1 LQEKI
6 MRTFVVAAAILA
18 GLGGV
23 APAAAQ
29 TKPTVA
35 IIVKDTASPYSQ
47 AVLAGARKA
56 GQELGVALTELGTQS
71 GADDSA
77 QLGLIEKAVASNPAA
92 IMIAAT
98 ESPAL
103 RHPIDEAAK
112 KTKIIGLGWATDSKS
127 VASRVG
133 TDNAKAGGIAADAL
147 ALAITRTYGDTEG
160 NVAIIASRPG
170 IPALDQRT
178 KGFRDVVAA
187 KYRALALT
195 PDKAVDPAS
204 ALKAIKEL
212 VAGISDL
219 RGIFIADPMMTPAV
233 GRGVVDSKP
242 SDKINIVG
250 FGASGELVKL
260 METDAIA
267 GLVVEDPFRV
277 GYEGVRTALAASRGE
292 AVPTS
297 VDTGATLITKANM
310 SSPRSQELLKSNI
323 R

>member
-1 LQEKI
+1 LQEEI
-6 MRTFVVAAAILA
+6 MKAFVVAAAILA

-35 IIVKDTASPYSQ
+35 FIVEHTGSSYSQ

-77 QLGLIEKAVASNPAA
+77 QISLIEKAVASNPAA
-92 IMIAAT
+92 IMIARIG
-98 ESPAL
+98 SPAL
-103 RHPIDEAAK
+103 RHPIEEAAK
-112 KTKIIGLGWATDSKS
+112 KTKVIGLGSGADGTSL
-127 VASRVG
+127 ASRVG

-195 PDKAVDPAS
+195 PDKAVDPANV
-204 ALKAIKEL
+204 LKTIKEL

-219 RGIFIADPMMTPAV
+219 RGIFVADPMLTLAV
-233 GRGVVDSKP
+233 GQGVVDSKP

-250 FGASGELVKL
+250 FGASGDLVNL
-260 METDAIA
+260 LQSDAIA
-267 GLVVEDPFRV
+267 GLIVEDPFRV

-292 AVPTS
+292 TVPAT

-310 SSPRSQELLKSNI
+310 SSPRSQELLKSNM